1 MKKFLYVL
9 LGILTLN
16 MISCKEPEPQVEDPK
31 PQIAIT
37 AGMVTENSIEFFL
50 SATEADEVAYYFMET
65 TDEVPLLTVEGL
77 FKGENVFT
85 ASAEPVSFVM
95 DNLTPETEYTVYA
108 AASKE
113 GKYFS
118 EIKELTINT
127 SEKPKMLQFLS
138 KSKKGFSYKV
148 NVEDGQQYFHTY
160 LEGWYFEYMLE
171 ASKYEQGAEFDEKVF
186 VWNLLAD
193 HGIFDE
199 SAKEF
204 EWYTGR
210 RIRCAEMLLISSQ
223 VQDIMCSRRFGTRI
237 WADGLRL
244 LRS

>member
-1 MKKFLYVL
+1 MKKFLYGLLSVL
-9 LGILTLN
+9 MLS
-16 MISCKEPEPQVEDPK
+16 MVSCKKPEPQVEDPK
-31 PQIAIT
+31 PQIT
-37 AGMVTENSIEFFL
+37 VTEGMVTENSIEFFL
-50 SATEADEVAYYFMET
+50 SATEADEVAYYFTET

-85 ASAEPVSFVM
+85 ASAEPVSFIM
-95 DNLTPETEYTVYA
+95 ENLKPETEYTVYA

-127 SEKPKMLQFLS
+127 AEKPKLLQFLS
-138 KSKKGFSYKV
+138 KSKTGFSYKV
-148 NVEDGQQYFHTY
+148 NAEEGQQYFHAY

-171 ASKYEQGAEFDEKVF
+171 SAKYEDGAEFDEKVF
-186 VWNLLAD
+186 IWNLLAD

-204 EWYTGR
+204 EWYTGKEIGR
-210 RIRCAEMLLISSQ
+210 ASCRER
-223 VQDIMCSRRFGTRI
+223 V
-237 WADGLRL
+237 
-244 LRS
+244 